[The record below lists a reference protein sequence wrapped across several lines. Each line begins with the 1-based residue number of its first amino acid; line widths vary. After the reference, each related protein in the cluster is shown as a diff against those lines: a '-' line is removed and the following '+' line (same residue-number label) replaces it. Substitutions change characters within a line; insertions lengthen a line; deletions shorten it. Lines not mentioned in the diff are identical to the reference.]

1 MNQEF
6 DIGDKVVI
14 TELSYE
20 HEPPFGLVDSM
31 LYYEGK
37 EATVLEVTKKGYDA
51 SDFQGWEKEPDE
63 YEYRLDIDYRQYAW
77 SNLTLRKAN
86 LPFTIVE
93 EDL

>member
-1 MNQEF
+1 MKQEF

-37 EATVLEVTKKGYDA
+37 EAIILDVIKKGYDA
-51 SDFQGWEKEPDE
+51 SNFQDWEKEPDE
-63 YEYRLDIDYRQYAW
+63 CDYKLDIDNRGYAW
-77 SNLTLRKAN
+77 SNLTLRKVN
-86 LPFTIVE
+86 IPFTIVE